1 MRHNFALALY
11 TASARAAFSMSKDS
25 HGHGHGH
32 SHANAVELKVLDDT
46 NYNMMLTY
54 MVEPD
59 KFGDNWLVFEPK
71 LEAETEAAKF

>member
-11 TASARAAFSMSKDS
+11 AASARAAFSMSKDS
-25 HGHGHGH
+25 HGHGH
-32 SHANAVELKVLDDT
+32 SHANAVELWVLDDT

-59 KFGDNWLVFEPK
+59 KFGDNWLVF
-71 LEAETEAAKF
+71 

>member
-1 MRHNFALALY
+1 MRHNFALALIA
-11 TASARAAFSMSKDS
+11 TSAKAAFSMSKGD
-25 HGHGHGH
+25 HGHGH
-32 SHANAVELKVLDDT
+32 SHANAIELKVLDDT

-71 LEAETEAAKF
+71 LEAETEEAKF